1 MTQIRVPGAPYPPD
15 QAVFVRAVLSTSNEF
30 DNDKPLTSADA
41 HKVTAMP
48 HSIAFFDEAST
59 SQSHDGAM
67 PVSVCGSQYKLAAQP
82 LGIICDP
89 VLDGSGVLR
98 HPKELGSV
106 SCGVRGSFTIAVDDG
121 DLRDASIGD
130 NLYIKSTQDKPIS
143 VFGSVENYRA
153 LEVAHKD
160 PYANPGT
167 NVPPGVSPDGLIGR
181 IVGFGHNEVRVC
193 LA

>member
-15 QAVFVRAVLSTSNEF
+15 QAVFVRAVLSTSNAF

-59 SQSHDGAM
+59 SRSHDGAM

-106 SCGVRGSFTIAVDDG
+106 SCGVRGSFTIAVDDSNVES
-121 DLRDASIGD
+121 ASIGD
-130 NLYIKSTQDKPIS
+130 NLYIEPAQGDPIS
-143 VFGSVENYRA
+143 VFGSVDNYRA
-153 LEVAHKD
+153 LRVKTVD
-160 PYANPGT
+160 PYANAAST
-167 NVPPGVSPDGLIGR
+167 VPPGVSPDGLIGR